1 MRCKACNAENEE
13 TAKRCAACGK
23 RLGKPRRGLA
33 VESATP
39 FSPEAEARGRLAL
52 RAYRLSLFG
61 LIPFVGLVLGPLA
74 ALLGAVAHQRGK
86 KDPSFQ
92 ARAPALAAI
101 VLGLLIT
108 VTNWF
113 GVMLMI
119 LGWIHRAE
127 Y

>member
-23 RLGKPRRGLA
+23 RLGKPRRRPV
-33 VESATP
+33 VESTTP

-74 ALLGAVAHQRGK
+74 ALLGTIAHQRGK
-86 KDPSFQ
+86 SEPAFKGQ
-92 ARAPALAAI
+92 APALAAI
-101 VLGLLIT
+101 VLGLL
-108 VTNWF
+108 VALTNWVGVALMVVGWF
-113 GVMLMI
+113 GS
-119 LGWIHRAE
+119 
-127 Y
+127 